1 MTKVCHRG
9 DNNYHHFPELY
20 RPWCGMKAL
29 MDIAIN
35 GMRTTTEKA
44 TLKKRMLNK
53 CIAKQQSL
61 IEDFKKRIEALLVT
75 EGLGN
80 EESYDNT
87 ELAQASISVDEARAL
102 SEALQYAEDEMKQ
115 LWFLQLIP
123 NKVNTVAEQGAA
135 VVTTSGTFYIS
146 VSIEQ
151 FKVDGET
158 YIGLSV
164 HSPLYLAMKGKG
176 VGENFTY
183 NGREYSISDIF

>member
-1 MTKVCHRG
+1 
-9 DNNYHHFPELY
+9 
-20 RPWCGMKAL
+20 MKAF
-29 MDIAIN
+29 N
-35 GMRTTTEKA
+35 GHSVITGMETKTAKA

-80 EESYDNT
+80 EESYDNS
-87 ELAQASISVDEARAL
+87 ELAHASMNVNEARAL

-123 NKVNTVAEQGAA
+123 NKINTKAEQGAA
-135 VVTTSGTFYIS
+135 VVTNSGTFYIS

-164 HSPLYLAMKGKG
+164 HSPLYLAMKGKA
-176 VGENFTY
+176 VGETFTY